1 MAMSVQTAIST
12 NPAIGYA
19 GMLDSGAHDIVSGI
33 SGETAASIPFGV
45 AVVWDPAAPVSDIHC
60 TLPANQT
67 DKVRGI
73 VVHRHYYA
81 RVWTDANGNDHGEL
95 DADGL
100 RPGVSLNILR
110 KGRILVRA
118 EKAVSPG
125 DRLYVRRTA
134 GAGEY
139 VGALENA
146 ADSTDMIDCT
156 NQGVWLTSADAGEL
170 AWLEVDF
177 TNFPTTA

>member
-1 MAMSVQTAIST
+1 MAMSVQTAINP
-12 NPAIGYA
+12 NPAIGFP
-19 GMLDSGAHDIVSGI
+19 GMLDSGPHDIVSGI
-33 SGETAASIPFGV
+33 SGETSASIPFGV
-45 AVVWDPAAPVSDIHC
+45 AVVWDPTSPASDIHC
-60 TLPANQT
+60 TLPAGQT
-67 DKVRGI
+67 NKVRGI
-73 VVHRHYYA
+73 VVHEHHYA
-81 RVWTDANGNDHGEL
+81 RVWTDANGNSHGEL

-118 EKAVSPG
+118 AKAVNPG
-125 DRLYVRRTA
+125 DRLYVRAVA

-139 VGALENA
+139 LGALENA
-146 ADSTDMIDCT
+146 SDGTDMIDCT
-156 NQGVWLTSADAGEL
+156 NQGVWLTTAGAGEL